1 MVTGIEAA
9 GLALA
14 ILPLI
19 VNQADNYVQGLETLK
34 TFRSRRYRRNMESYY
49 NSLSTQRTILEN
61 VLERC
66 FQGVVEYE
74 EDISELINNPS
85 GPLWHDPTLQNM
97 LSKKLGRNFDN
108 FIRTVTELAGLLEE
122 FSKKLGLSAE
132 EMKVSVLSV
141 PRWHS
146 IEEIDSDTI
155 SMIDTRNAM
164 ERFICDRARDQED
177 QRYTLKIYLCRLYR
191 QDQKC
196 QCNASN
202 ARGTVRI
209 SRKHFAKAKITKKT
223 GTEYQNRTENR
234 TQFI

>member
-14 ILPLI
+14 TLPLI

-34 TFRSRRYRRNMESYY
+34 TFRSRKYRRNMEGYY
-49 NSLSTQRTILEN
+49 NNLSTQRTILEN

-74 EDISELINNPS
+74 EDISELISNPL
-85 GPLWHDPTLQNM
+85 GPLWHDPTLQKM

-132 EMKVSVLSV
+132 DSKKVGAFSV
-141 PRWHS
+141 PR
-146 IEEIDSDTI
+146 
-155 SMIDTRNAM
+155 
-164 ERFICDRARDQED
+164 
-177 QRYTLKIYLCRLYR
+177 
-191 QDQKC
+191 
-196 QCNASN
+196 
-202 ARGTVRI
+202 
-209 SRKHFAKAKITKKT
+209 
-223 GTEYQNRTENR
+223 
-234 TQFI
+234 